1 MIKFKNILL
10 IYMLVIYTL
19 SFDISCVY
27 GIDFNT
33 KIKNIENKKSQYEN
47 QLNDI
52 KLKKNNIEEEIKNVD
67 YQLDIGL

>member
-10 IYMLVIYTL
+10 IYVLVIYTL
-19 SFDISCVY
+19 SFDISYVY

-52 KLKKNNIEEEIKNVD
+52 KLKKIILKRELKMQIINLI
-67 YQLDIGL
+67 

>member
-52 KLKKNNIEEEIKNVD
+52 KFKKIILKRKLKMQIINLI
-67 YQLDIGL
+67 

>member
-10 IYMLVIYTL
+10 IYMLAIYTL
-19 SFDISCVY
+19 SFDISYVY
-27 GIDFNT
+27 GIDFST

-52 KLKKNNIEEEIKNVD
+52 KFKKIILKRKLKMQIINLI
-67 YQLDIGL
+67 